1 MPELGMRSGSISAE
15 GLGGHG
21 APTVYGANRTCAH
34 DGCGARLSIYNSAEC
49 CALHDMSAMASR
61 PLAVSPAG
69 VARPAR
75 APAGHVRP
83 DA

>member
-34 DGCGARLSIYNSAEC
+34 DGCGARLSIYNSADC

-61 PLAVSPAG
+61 PPRALTRRRRTPG
-69 VARPAR
+69 PGARRAR
-75 APAGHVRP
+75 AA
-83 DA
+83 